1 MFKIITKKE
10 YNRLVSSVNNYSEIV
25 ESQKKLLNTYKK
37 RIEDKNIL
45 NLELREEIKH
55 LSCDIEYN
63 EDVIKNLKDT
73 IKNKISFINNQ
84 GDALADNAKSIEYL
98 KSEIN
103 NLESVIV
110 QLRKQLL
117 ILTPNRDAETG
128 RFIPKYNSKKNEKKQ
143 V

>member
-10 YNRLVSSVNNYSEIV
+10 YNELI
-25 ESQKKLLNTYKK
+25 SQCK
-37 RIEDKNIL
+37 
-45 NLELREEIKH
+45 
-55 LSCDIEYN
+55 
-63 EDVIKNLKDT
+63 
-73 IKNKISFINNQ
+73 
-84 GDALADNAKSIEYL
+84 
-98 KSEIN
+98 
-103 NLESVIV
+103 ESVKVNDMLIQKLDSSNALSRKIIANNIELSNEIS

>member
-10 YNRLVSSVNNYSEIV
+10 YNELISKCKEFVKVNDILIQKLDSSNALCRKI
-25 ESQKKLLNTYKK
+25 L
-37 RIEDKNIL
+37 DKNI
-45 NLELREEIKH
+45 ELSNEI
-55 LSCDIEYN
+55 S
-63 EDVIKNLKDT
+63 
-73 IKNKISFINNQ
+73 
-84 GDALADNAKSIEYL
+84 
-98 KSEIN
+98 
-103 NLESVIV
+103 

>member
-10 YNRLVSSVNNYSEIV
+10 YNRLISSVKSYSEIV

-45 NLELREEIKH
+45 NLELREEIKN

-63 EDVIKNLKDT
+63 SDVIKNLKDT
-73 IKNKISFINNQ
+73 IKKKISFINNQ
-84 GDALADNAKSIEYL
+84 SDALDDNTKSIEYL

-103 NLESVIV
+103 KLESTIA

>member
-10 YNRLVSSVNNYSEIV
+10 YNRLISSVNSYSEIV

-45 NLELREEIKH
+45 NLELREEIKN
-55 LSCDIEYN
+55 LECDIEYN
-63 EDVIKNLKDT
+63 NDVIKNLKDT
-73 IKNKISFINNQ
+73 IKKKISFINNQ
-84 GDALADNAKSIEYL
+84 SDALDDNTKSIEYL

-103 NLESVIV
+103 KLESTIA

>member
-10 YNRLVSSVNNYSEIV
+10 YNRLVRSVDNYSEII
-25 ESQKKLLNTYKK
+25 EIQKKLLNTYKK

-45 NLELREEIKH
+45 NLELREEIK
-55 LSCDIEYN
+55 
-63 EDVIKNLKDT
+63 
-73 IKNKISFINNQ
+73 
-84 GDALADNAKSIEYL
+84 
-98 KSEIN
+98 
-103 NLESVIV
+103 NLESAIV

>member
-10 YNRLVSSVNNYSEIV
+10 YN
-25 ESQKKLLNTYKK
+25 
-37 RIEDKNIL
+37 
-45 NLELREEIKH
+45 ELITQCK
-55 LSCDIEYN
+55 
-63 EDVIKNLKDT
+63 
-73 IKNKISFINNQ
+73 
-84 GDALADNAKSIEYL
+84 
-98 KSEIN
+98 
-103 NLESVIV
+103 ESVKVNDMLTQKLDSSNALSRKIIANNIELSNEIS

>member
-1 MFKIITKKE
+1 MFKIITRKE
-10 YNRLVSSVNNYSEIV
+10 YNRLVRSVKSYSEIV

-45 NLELREEIKH
+45 NLELNSKINDLE
-55 LSCDIEYN
+55 CDIEYN
-63 EDVIKNLKDT
+63 NDVIKNLKDT

-84 GDALADNAKSIEYL
+84 SDALADNAKSIEYL
-98 KSEIN
+98 KKEN
-103 NLESVIV
+103 E

-128 RFIPKYNSKKNEKKQ
+128 RFISKYNSKKNEKKQ

>member
-10 YNRLVSSVNNYSEIV
+10 YNELISHSKEVIRINDKLIQKLVSSNDVCR
-25 ESQKKLLNTYKK
+25 KL
-37 RIEDKNIL
+37 
-45 NLELREEIKH
+45 IKEKVV
-55 LSCDIEYN
+55 LMKEN
-63 EDVIKNLKDT
+63 E
-73 IKNKISFINNQ
+73 
-84 GDALADNAKSIEYL
+84 
-98 KSEIN
+98 
-103 NLESVIV
+103 

>member
-10 YNRLVSSVNNYSEIV
+10 YNRLVSSVKNYSEIV

-73 IKNKISFINNQ
+73 IKKKISFINNQ
-84 GDALADNAKSIEYL
+84 SDALADNAKSIEYL

-128 RFIPKYNSKKNEKKQ
+128 RFIPKYNSEKNEKKQ

>member
-10 YNRLVSSVNNYSEIV
+10 YNRLVISVKSYSEIV

-45 NLELREEIKH
+45 NLELREEI
-55 LSCDIEYN
+55 
-63 EDVIKNLKDT
+63 
-73 IKNKISFINNQ
+73 
-84 GDALADNAKSIEYL
+84 
-98 KSEIN
+98 N

-117 ILTPNRDAETG
+117 IFTPNRDAETG

>member
-25 ESQKKLLNTYKK
+25 ESKNELLKTYKK
-37 RIEDKNIL
+37 RIDDKDIL
-45 NLELREEIKH
+45 NLELIKEIKN
-55 LSCDIEYN
+55 LSYDIEYN
-63 EDVIKNLKDT
+63 NDVIKNLKDT

>member
-10 YNRLVSSVNNYSEIV
+10 YNRLVSSVKNYSEIV

-128 RFIPKYNSKKNEKKQ
+128 RFIHKYNSKKNEKKQ

>member
-10 YNRLVSSVNNYSEIV
+10 YNELI
-25 ESQKKLLNTYKK
+25 SQCK
-37 RIEDKNIL
+37 
-45 NLELREEIKH
+45 
-55 LSCDIEYN
+55 
-63 EDVIKNLKDT
+63 
-73 IKNKISFINNQ
+73 
-84 GDALADNAKSIEYL
+84 
-98 KSEIN
+98 
-103 NLESVIV
+103 ESVKVNDILIQKLDSSNALSRKIIDNNIELSNEIS

>member
-10 YNRLVSSVNNYSEIV
+10 YN
-25 ESQKKLLNTYKK
+25 KLISHSKEVT
-37 RIEDKNIL
+37 RINDKLIQM
-45 NLELREEIKH
+45 LETSNDVCRKLINEEVVLMK
-55 LSCDIEYN
+55 EN
-63 EDVIKNLKDT
+63 E
-73 IKNKISFINNQ
+73 
-84 GDALADNAKSIEYL
+84 
-98 KSEIN
+98 
-103 NLESVIV
+103 

>member
-10 YNRLVSSVNNYSEIV
+10 YNRLVISVKNYSEIV
-25 ESQKKLLNTYKK
+25 ESQNELLNTYKK

-45 NLELREEIKH
+45 NLELREEIKN

-63 EDVIKNLKDT
+63 SDVIKNLKDT
-73 IKNKISFINNQ
+73 IKKKISFINNQ
-84 GDALADNAKSIEYL
+84 SDALSDNAKSIEYL
-98 KSEIN
+98 KSDIN
-103 NLESVIV
+103 KLETVIV

-117 ILTPNRDAETG
+117 ILTPNRDASTG